1 MPRLLRSAHPA
12 CLFAEGKPA
21 PPVGWTIVSSLQ
33 KVVAEL
39 PNVTILNGTK
49 ACALETSAPTRTAHG
64 GVIAGRV
71 SGVHVQ
77 CTTVGQDGAPN
88 KEEAKCLPADV
99 VILASGGYA
108 YDNGTADSLLR
119 ASAAPGVADLPTTN
133 GPWALGEG
141 VRMAEKVGA
150 AITDLSAV
158 QVHPTGLM
166 SPSDPTAK
174 SVILGPEA
182 LRASGAVLLSPHTGL
197 RFANELA
204 RRDDLSTAMYAACP
218 MPGAGAPTAAAV
230 PTEGGHGS
238 TPARAAR
245 AVMLLTQEAV
255 DTFGPSFG
263 FYWRAKHLFTQCKG
277 VAALVA
283 SLTEAGVTADAGAL
297 TDELKQYAATAAAG
311 DADAFGK
318 QFFPAAASFAA
329 AVDDSEGVFYWGFAG
344 PAVHYTM
351 GGVKIDASANV
362 LTDMHPSPFYD
373 VDTDSIAAGGSS
385 DSGVAAVTGV
395 TDGTDSP
402 AWTPSADAYEV
413 STPHA
418 SKEHAHIEID
428 STKLLRPIPGLF
440 AAGEVTGGVHGGNRL
455 AGNSLLECVVFGR
468 IAGQRAAEA
477 AKYAHNTSCLEQDAW
492 TALRLRSKTLVGPQ
506 QWLYRFDLPS
516 PHCTLAKDAQRSGGS
531 GSTGKYIKVRAQV
544 EGEEVVRCYSPAS
557 RLGAQGYVDLL
568 LKLAPE
574 GRKCMTWYFEQM
586 QPGQRLEFSG
596 LHGDLGLDFRR
607 LTAGGVDGLAG
618 KRKFGLVAGG
628 TGISPMLGIIRSV
641 LYHARDDVQV
651 NLCYGSNTPSSFVF
665 LPQLQAAAQAF
676 PQLHIALTADR
687 KDEGDATY
695 DGRVGFM
702 DADFLKAN
710 LPPPGE
716 DVLVVLCGPWKMCQ
730 VMKDVLKQ
738 LGYEGDQLYSYM

>member
-1 MPRLLRSAHPA
+1 M
-12 CLFAEGKPA
+12 
-21 PPVGWTIVSSLQ
+21 GWTIISSLQ
-33 KVVAEL
+33 KVVAGL
-39 PNVTILNGTK
+39 PNVSIMAGTK
-49 ACALETSAPTRTAHG
+49 VCALLTESPTRTKHG
-64 GVIAGRV
+64 GVIAGSV
-71 SGVHVQ
+71 CGVAVE
-77 CTTVGQDGAPN
+77 CTRLQEGSQEPTVEKKD
-88 KEEAKCLPADV
+88 LSADM
-99 VILASGGYA
+99 VILTSGGYA
-108 YDNGTADSLLR
+108 YDDGSLNSLLR

-141 VRMAEKVGA
+141 VRMAQSIGA

-158 QVHPTGLM
+158 QVHPTGLQ
-166 SPSDPTAK
+166 SQAEPAAK

-182 LRASGAVLLSPHTGL
+182 LRASGALLLSPHTGL

-218 MPGAGAPTAAAV
+218 SPGAGAPSAAAT

-255 DTFGPSFG
+255 NTFGPSFG
-263 FYWRAKHLFTQCKG
+263 FYWRAKHLFTQCTG
-277 VAALVA
+277 LPELVQSMVAGGINA
-283 SLTEAGVTADAGAL
+283 EEGAL
-297 TDELKQYAATAAAG
+297 RSELQAYAATAIEG
-311 DADAFGK
+311 SEDSFGK
-318 QFFPAAASFAA
+318 KLFPAAASFGAA
-329 AVDDSEGVFYWGFAG
+329 AGDPDAVLYWGFAG

-351 GGVKIDASANV
+351 GGVKIDAAANV
-362 LTDMHPSPFYD
+362 LTDLHPSPFYD
-373 VDTDSIAAGGSS
+373 VAEPCAAPDTPG
-385 DSGVAAVTGV
+385 AAVTSVTGV
-395 TDGTDSP
+395 ADGSDSP

-428 STKLLRPIPGLF
+428 STKLLRPIPGLL

-477 AKYAHNTSCLEQDAW
+477 AQHTASTACLQQDAW
-492 TALRLRSKTLVGPQ
+492 TALRLRSKALVGPQ
-506 QWLYRFDLPS
+506 QWLFRFDLPS
-516 PHCTLAKDAQRSGGS
+516 PHCTLAKDAQNAGG
-531 GSTGKYIKVRAQV
+531 GCTGKYIKVRAEV
-544 EGEEVVRCYSPAS
+544 EGEQVVRCYSPAS

-574 GRKCMTWYFEQM
+574 GRKCMTWHFEQM

-596 LHGDLGLDFRR
+596 LHGALGLDFRR
-607 LTAGGVDGLAG
+607 LPGAADGLGG

-628 TGISPMLGIIRSV
+628 TGISPMLGILRSV

-651 NLCYGSNTPSSFVF
+651 NLCYGSNTPDSFVF
-665 LPQLQAAAQAF
+665 LQQLQAAAQAF
-676 PQLHIALTADR
+676 PQLQIALTADTAGGP
-687 KDEGDATY
+687 EQQYT
-695 DGRVGFM
+695 GRVGFM
-702 DADFLKAN
+702 DADFLKAH
-710 LPPPGE
+710 LPAPAE

-730 VMKDVLKQ
+730 VLKGVLGDM
-738 LGYEGDQLYSYM
+738 GYTGDQLYSYM